1 VSGGLLLGL
10 LKFLLG
16 AASVGAAFFALPHPK
31 MVVFCTGLYFWAFVE
46 DALSMKIRWND
57 DSVCL

>member
-31 MVVFCTGLYFWAFVE
+31 MVIFWTRLYFSAFVE
-46 DALSMKIRWND
+46 DAL
-57 DSVCL
+57 V